1 MYYAMPSQT
10 EKGIRQISYA
20 ILCFLITGI
29 ISIVVVVLI
38 LPLLSSFITGNV
50 NPGMLGAAVGIL
62 VGACSLLIV
71 ELIGLIFG
79 LLGLISVHH
88 GRNEF
93 PPEHGKLLDRATIA
107 LVVGIIL
114 PIIGSFY
121 TTLAGVGLGG
131 NIVPATTL
139 AEAGITSGLGIVGS
153 VLIGLF
159 LMWLVESMN
168 TPAGKQRALIAL
180 ILGVV
185 SGIIAL
191 VIDVAVFVAM
201 PAVVT
206 RPQDFIGYLILPAIA
221 GGAVSVISI
230 VLWYMVY
237 REVLARFKTGE
248 VRPAPPM
255 PMYPP
260 PYPGFAP
267 PYVPAAPYYPPPQ
280 PPAPPPQPP
289 ANPPPQP

>member
-29 ISIVVVVLI
+29 LGIVIVAL
-38 LPLLSSFITGNV
+38 LFPLLADFMAGTIGGGTI
-50 NPGMLGAAVGIL
+50 GAAIGIL
-62 VGACSLLIV
+62 AGGCALIIV

-79 LLGLISVHH
+79 LLGLISVHK
-88 GRNEF
+88 GRAEF
-93 PPEHGKLLDRATIA
+93 PPEHGKMLDRATIA

-139 AEAGITSGLGIVGS
+139 GEAAITSGLGIVGS

-168 TPAGKQRALIAL
+168 SPAGKQRALIAL

-185 SGIIAL
+185 SGVIAL
-191 VIDVAVFVAM
+191 VIDIVVFATM

-206 RPQDFIGYLILPAIA
+206 QPQNFIGYLIAPAIV
-221 GGAVSVISI
+221 GGAVSVISV
-230 VLWYMVY
+230 VLWYLVY

-267 PYVPAAPYYPPPQ
+267 PYVPAAPYYPPQ